1 MIPRLIHQIWHPFA
15 WPEMPPDWQRF
26 AATWQRQHPEFAYR
40 LWGPAESRSFV
51 AEQYPDFLAM
61 YDGYAQ
67 PIQRVNALR
76 VLLLHHFGGL
86 CIDLDMECLRNVQP
100 LLDGC
105 RIVLPVEPAQH
116 VHHWRHKGHKQLLAI
131 AFLASEP
138 AHPFWPSVIDEFK
151 GQAGVDDVMES
162 TGPFALTRC
171 YERWDDKTLLNVCAA
186 DLLYPVS
193 EPECRDQSAYDV
205 QHWGQATAHAY
216 AVHHWAGS
224 WNRPGQAGKPARR
237 PYPRG
242 LPLKLK
248 HPAFVRERPAPW
260 FQQGPMVSCIM
271 VTRGWSHPARWS
283 IQCFQHQTY
292 ANRELV
298 VVTTNAEGDIQ
309 PYLESLG
316 DPRIRFAGVLPAD
329 TPLGDQRNAAVDH
342 AAGQYVCTWDDD
354 DLFGADRLAAG
365 MAALLA
371 TGAAAAFLER
381 ICVWWP
387 SRGLLAVTGRRDWE
401 NTMIARRD
409 ALPRY
414 PGINK
419 SEDTQVVAALLARHP
434 VVSIDDPD
442 LFFYIVTGNNTWG
455 ADHFQRIFGGATF
468 QAEGPAYP
476 RMLSAMN
483 KHYPVL
489 PYLAWL
495 QSHDPRTFGV
505 AEAAPAVAAAAAVG
519 HPADHPADHT
529 ANNTAAA
536 AGASATRQPA
546 LSTEGL
552 RRGRPLAVMMA
563 WELGGGLGH
572 AVALSQVAQP
582 LLAAGHTVHMV
593 LADLSGAR
601 AALGPLAAHDRLRL
615 WQAPA
620 WISPLYG
627 SAEPASYPELL
638 FRAGYLDAKR
648 LSGLVQG
655 WSTLLDRLRPD
666 VLVAD
671 HAPTALLAARGRRLP
686 RALMGSGFFMPPADA
701 PLASF
706 REWETVPPQ
715 RLERSES
722 LVLDTCN
729 ALLAARGQP
738 RLDHLHE
745 LFQCDETFLATVPEL
760 DPFERRARDPASR
773 YWGALAPASHGR
785 PADWPH
791 GAGPAVFAYLK
802 SEYRGLGDV
811 LKALKAGPWRV
822 LACIPGLTPS
832 TVAEVSGPNL
842 RVMVEPI
849 DMAEVCRSCSAALCH
864 AGPGTATT
872 LLHAGKP
879 LVLLPMHAQQHLLA
893 RRVQA
898 LGAGLH
904 LAEGHAA
911 QAGAS
916 LQRVL
921 ERPSFAEAARALARR
936 HAGPG
941 SHRVAEAIAKRC
953 VELAGMAP
961 ADAQPLTTPSAPLAA
976 HVHATGPD

>member
-1 MIPRLIHQIWHPFA
+1 MIPPLIHQIWHPFSA
-15 WPEMPPDWQRF
+15 AAMPADWVRF
-26 AATWQRQHPEFAYR
+26 SATWRRHHPGFEHR

-51 AEQYPDFLAM
+51 AAQYPDFLAV

-86 CIDLDMECLRNVQP
+86 CVDLDMECLRNVQP

-105 RIVLPVEPAQH
+105 RIVLPVEPALHAHQ
-116 VHHWRHKGHKQLLAI
+116 WRHKGHKQLLAI

-138 AHPFWPSVIDEFK
+138 AHPFWLSVIDELK
-151 GQAGVDDVMES
+151 GQAGVADVMES

-171 YERWDDKTLLNVCAA
+171 YERWEDKTLLNVRAA

-205 QHWGQATAHAY
+205 QHWAQATAHAY

-224 WNRPGQAGKPARR
+224 WNRPGQAGRPARR
-237 PYPRG
+237 PYARG
-242 LPLKLK
+242 LPLKLQ
-248 HPAFVRERPAPW
+248 HPAFARQRPAPW
-260 FQQGPMVSCIM
+260 FEQAPTVSCIM
-271 VTRGWSHPARWS
+271 VTRGWSHPARWA
-283 IQCFQHQTY
+283 IQCFQNQTY

-309 PYLESLG
+309 PYLERLG
-316 DPRIRFAGVLPAD
+316 DPRIRFAGVLPAS
-329 TPLGDQRNAAVDH
+329 TALGDQRNAAVDH
-342 AAGQYVCTWDDD
+342 ATGQYICTWDDD
-354 DLFGADRLAAG
+354 DLFGADRIAAG

-414 PGINK
+414 PGVNR
-419 SEDTQVVAALLARHP
+419 SEDTQVVAELAARHP
-434 VVSIDDPD
+434 TVSIDDPD

-476 RMLSAMN
+476 RLLSAMN
-483 KHYPVL
+483 RHYPVL

-495 QSHDPRTFGV
+495 QAHDPRTFGT
-505 AEAAPAVAAAAAVG
+505 APALPAVAGGNAAEDTADA
-519 HPADHPADHT
+519 PAGTTQPLVLPA
-529 ANNTAAA
+529 
-536 AGASATRQPA
+536 
-546 LSTEGL
+546 EGL
-552 RRGRPLAVMMA
+552 RRSRPLTVMLA

-572 AVALSQVAQP
+572 AVALSQLAQP

-601 AALGPLAAHDRLRL
+601 AALGSLAAHDRLRL
-615 WQAPA
+615 WQAPT

-648 LSGLVQG
+648 LSGLLQG
-655 WSTLLDRLRPD
+655 WSTLLDRLHPD
-666 VLVAD
+666 LLVAD
-671 HAPTALLAARGRRLP
+671 HAPTALLAARGRKLP
-686 RALMGSGFFMPPADA
+686 RALMGTGFFMPVAGT

-706 REWETVPPQ
+706 REWEPVPAQ

-722 LVLDTCN
+722 LVLETCN
-729 ALLAARGQP
+729 TLLAARGQP
-738 RLDHLHE
+738 RLEHLHE

-760 DPFERRARDPASR
+760 DPFERRAHDPATR

-791 GAGPAVFAYLK
+791 GSGPAVFAYLK

-864 AGPGTATT
+864 AGPGTTATV
-872 LLHAGKP
+872 LHAGKP
-879 LVLLPMHAQQHLLA
+879 LVLLPMHPGQLLLA
-893 RRVQA
+893 RRVQG
-898 LGAGLH
+898 LGAGLYH
-904 LAEGHAA
+904 AEDQAA
-911 QAGAS
+911 QASAS

-936 HAGPG
+936 HTGPG
-941 SHRVAEAIAKRC
+941 SDRVAQAMARRC
-953 VELAGMAP
+953 VELARAGPAEAP
-961 ADAQPLTTPSAPLAA
+961 PLITPRPAP
-976 HVHATGPD
+976 VHATGPD